1 MWGRDWVPVPAGVL
15 LGRWIGELL
24 DWYGSVCD
32 AVPCTSMRCTPRM
45 GVACGLACPVQFY
58 NDLAPLLVR
67 QQSKVNDFTFARK
80 TEKDEQMK

>member
-1 MWGRDWVPVPAGVL
+1 MLYHALLYAAHLVWVWLVAQPL
-15 LGRWIGELL
+15 L
-24 DWYGSVCD
+24 V
-32 AVPCTSMRCTPRM
+32 
-45 GVACGLACPVQFY
+45 CPVQFY

>member
-1 MWGRDWVPVPAGVL
+1 MMLCEWLSVFLWDVL
-15 LGRWIGELL
+15 R
-24 DWYGSVCD
+24 VTR
-32 AVPCTSMRCTPRM
+32 ATTPI
-45 GVACGLACPVQFY
+45 PSVQFY